1 MNKAGTK
8 GTMDQAT
15 PASRPEGTRRP
26 PGPVREQR
34 NEANK
39 LAGSRG
45 LTGFAGSVACA
56 HEDERALRKRR
67 VNEKRGA
74 GEREAEVDVVE
85 EKERRERPKLI
96 EDQEKRPDLEE
107 FAVESRRVKEGGA
120 EDKSAGGNEDGCTND
135 EQVEHRC

>member
-1 MNKAGTK
+1 MSG
-8 GTMDQAT
+8 
-15 PASRPEGTRRP
+15 
-26 PGPVREQR
+26 
-34 NEANK
+34 
-39 LAGSRG
+39 LAGLVRRV
-45 LTGFAGSVACA
+45 AGA

-67 VNEKRGA
+67 IDKERGA